1 MTFRTW
7 AKLLGASFG
16 VAALGGA
23 SQLGLAYGLGV
34 LRFTRVV
41 EVTARDEWIAQ
52 LAWVAWFAM
61 TAAAIGAVAARTL
74 IPHQAPAGSRFVPA
88 VVAGFGAAAILPLTM
103 QPARAAQ
110 VTGVDPV
117 FVVGACA
124 ALGAAV
130 GIFAAYA
137 VLRSAVARWS
147 VLTLTVATWVIALVS
162 VAPSLRPGQD
172 PVSVRLG
179 VLDLSI
185 LPDKVVDQA
194 ALFTMP
200 ALALICGL
208 VIGLIAR
215 RGRHSLVA
223 VALAGLPGPAL
234 LTVAYLI
241 AGPGAGADR
250 YQEVPYWAAM
260 TAAGAG
266 VFGSVLA
273 AVLRRG
279 PVGATGEAPPTAD
292 RPPLPQRDAQPH
304 SAIAQAAA
312 GPSAGAPTGSLP
324 GAAPTGALP
333 GAAPTGPL
341 PGAGA
346 AQAIT
351 GRANVAAARATVAAR
366 ASAAAQ
372 RPDHELR
379 PSDTGVLPTPSFDG
393 FTPPQPRHQGKEGEL
408 SDWVSGLGR

>member
-16 VAALGGA
+16 VAALAGA

-61 TAAAIGAVAARTL
+61 TAAALGAIVGRTQL
-74 IPHQAPAGSRFVPA
+74 PKRAPAGARFVPA
-88 VVAGFGAAAILPLTM
+88 VVAGFGAAAIVPLTM
-103 QPARAAQ
+103 QPARAAE

-137 VLRSAVARWS
+137 ALRSAVARWS
-147 VLTLTVATWVIALVS
+147 ILTLTVATWVVALAS

-185 LPDKVVDQA
+185 LPDKAVDQA

-200 ALALICGL
+200 ALALICGV
-208 VIGLIAR
+208 VIGLAAR

-223 VALAGLPGPAL
+223 IALSGLPGPAL

-273 AVLRRG
+273 AVFRRG
-279 PVGATGEAPPTAD
+279 PAGADAPPTPD

-304 SAIAQAAA
+304 SAIAQAAG
-312 GPSAGAPTGSLP
+312 GPSAGAPTGPLP
-324 GAAPTGALP
+324 AAG
-333 GAAPTGPL
+333 APTGPL

-351 GRANVAAARATVAAR
+351 GRANVAAARASVAAR

-393 FTPPQPRHQGKEGEL
+393 FTPPQPRQQGKDNEL
-408 SDWVSGLGR
+408 TDWVGGLGR

>member
-16 VAALGGA
+16 VAALAGA

-34 LRFTRVV
+34 LRFSRVV

-61 TAAAIGAVAARTL
+61 TAAAIGAVVARTQL
-74 IPHQAPAGSRFVPA
+74 PKRAPAGARFVPA

-103 QPARAAQ
+103 QPARAAE

-137 VLRSAVARWS
+137 ALRSAVARWS
-147 VLTLTVATWVIALVS
+147 ILTLTVATWVIALVS
-162 VAPSLRPGQD
+162 VAPSLRPGQE
-172 PVSVRLG
+172 PASVRLG
-179 VLDLSI
+179 VLDVSV

-200 ALALICGL
+200 ALALISGL

-223 VALAGLPGPAL
+223 IALSGLPGPAL

-273 AVLRRG
+273 AVFRRG
-279 PVGATGEAPPTAD
+279 PAGSAAEAPPTPD

-304 SAIAQAAA
+304 SAIAQAAG
-312 GPSAGAPTGSLP
+312 GPSAN
-324 GAAPTGALP
+324 
-333 GAAPTGPL
+333 APTGPL

-351 GRANVAAARATVAAR
+351 GRANVAAARASVAAR

-372 RPDHELR
+372 RPEHELR

-393 FTPPQPRHQGKEGEL
+393 FTPPQPRPGKENEL
-408 SDWVSGLGR
+408 SDWVGGLGR

>member
-1 MTFRTW
+1 VPGMTFRTW
-7 AKLLGASFG
+7 ATLLGATFG

-23 SQLGLAYGLGV
+23 SQLGLAYGLGI

-41 EVTARDEWIAQ
+41 DVTARDEWIAQ

-61 TAAAIGAVAARTL
+61 TAAAIGAVVGRTQL
-74 IPHQAPAGSRFVPA
+74 PKNPPAGARFVPA
-88 VVAGFGAAAILPLTM
+88 VAAGFGAAAILPLTM
-103 QPARAAQ
+103 QPARSAQ
-110 VTGVDPV
+110 VAGVDPV

-137 VLRSAVARWS
+137 ALRSTVARWS
-147 VLTLTVATWVIALVS
+147 ILTLAVSMWIVAIAS
-162 VAPSLRPGQD
+162 VAPSLRPGQGL
-172 PVSVRLG
+172 PSVRLG

-185 LPDKVVDQA
+185 LPKDVTDKT
-194 ALFTMP
+194 ALLTMP
-200 ALALICGL
+200 VLALICGL
-208 VIGLIAR
+208 VLGLAAR
-215 RGRHSLVA
+215 RRHLSTSA
-223 VALAGLPGPAL
+223 IALAGLPGPAM

-279 PVGATGEAPPTAD
+279 TATDSPNATPAQD
-292 RPPLPQRDAQPH
+292 RPPLPRRDAQPE
-304 SAIAQAAA
+304 SAIAQAAGAPPAAAPPVA
-312 GPSAGAPTGSLP
+312 GPP
-324 GAAPTGALP
+324 
-333 GAAPTGPL
+333 

-351 GRANVAAARATVAAR
+351 GRVSVAAARANVAAR
-366 ASAAAQ
+366 AQAAAQ
-372 RPDHELR
+372 RPEHELR

-393 FTPPQPRHQGKEGEL
+393 FTPPRKPNENGEIT
-408 SDWVSGLGR
+408 DWVSGLGR

>member
-7 AKLLGASFG
+7 AKLLGATFG

-34 LRFTRVV
+34 LRFTRTV

-61 TAAAIGAVAARTL
+61 TAAAIGAAVGRSQL
-74 IPHQAPAGSRFVPA
+74 PKRAPAGARFVPA

-103 QPARAAQ
+103 QPARGL
-110 VTGVDPV
+110 VVPGVDPV

-137 VLRSAVARWS
+137 VLLSAVARWS
-147 VLTLTVATWVIALVS
+147 VLTLTVATWLVALAS
-162 VAPSLRPGQD
+162 VAPSLRQGQEL
-172 PVSVRLG
+172 PSARLG
-179 VLDLSI
+179 VLDLSV
-185 LPDKVVDQA
+185 LPDKVTDQA

-200 ALALICGL
+200 ALALLCGL
-208 VIGLIAR
+208 TIGLIAR
-215 RGRHSLVA
+215 GRGLSTPA
-223 VALAGLPGPAL
+223 IALAGLPGPAL
-234 LTVAYLI
+234 LTIAYLI

-279 PVGATGEAPPTAD
+279 PAGAPGDGSPTAA
-292 RPPLPQRDAQPH
+292 RPPLPRRDAQPD
-304 SAIAQAAA
+304 SALAQAAGGPAPSGPA
-312 GPSAGAPTGSLP
+312 G
-324 GAAPTGALP
+324 
-333 GAAPTGPL
+333 GPP

-351 GRANVAAARATVAAR
+351 GRASVAAR
-366 ASAAAQ
+366 AAAAAQ
-372 RPDHELR
+372 RPEHELR
-379 PSDTGVLPTPSFDG
+379 PSDTGVLPSPSFDG
-393 FTPPQPRHQGKEGEL
+393 FTPQQGRQQQQQQQGKGGEL
-408 SDWVSGLGR
+408 TDWVSGLGR

>member
-7 AKLLGASFG
+7 AKLLGATFG

-23 SQLGLAYGLGV
+23 SQLGLAYGLGF

-61 TAAAIGAVAARTL
+61 TAAAIGAVVGRTQL
-74 IPHQAPAGSRFVPA
+74 PPNPPAGARFVPA
-88 VVAGFGAAAILPLTM
+88 VVAGFGAAAIVPLTM
-103 QPARAAQ
+103 QPARNAQ
-110 VTGVDPV
+110 VAGVDPV

-124 ALGAAV
+124 ALGAAI

-137 VLRSAVARWS
+137 ALRSTVARWS
-147 VLTLTVATWVIALVS
+147 IITLTVAVWVLAVAS

-172 PVSVRLG
+172 LPAVRLG

-185 LPDKVVDQA
+185 LPGKAVDQA

-208 VIGLIAR
+208 LIGLAAR
-215 RGRHSLVA
+215 RRQASTA
-223 VALAGLPGPAL
+223 AIALAGLPGPAL

-273 AVLRRG
+273 AVFRRG
-279 PVGATGEAPPTAD
+279 PVGAPAESAPTPE
-292 RPPLPQRDAQPH
+292 RPPLPQR
-304 SAIAQAAA
+304 
-312 GPSAGAPTGSLP
+312 
-324 GAAPTGALP
+324 
-333 GAAPTGPL
+333 
-341 PGAGA
+341 
-346 AQAIT
+346 
-351 GRANVAAARATVAAR
+351 
-366 ASAAAQ
+366 
-372 RPDHELR
+372 E
-379 PSDTGVLPTPSFDG
+379 
-393 FTPPQPRHQGKEGEL
+393 
-408 SDWVSGLGR
+408 